1 MDIPVEMSNRH
12 LNYINS
18 EFRVMSLTYSFT
30 HYTKTYQETIICEV
44 IVTAMGMLI

>member
-18 EFRVMSLTYSFT
+18 EFRVMSLIHSLITQKL
-30 HYTKTYQETIICEV
+30 TKRLLYVRLT
-44 IVTAMGMLI
+44 VTAMGMLI